1 MRLVLLALSLLISG
15 CAATVIAST
24 PRSVTVD
31 AMDLGAATTL
41 AQAEC
46 QKHGRHARFIG
57 TTEAKLLSGYAF
69 DCVL

>member
-1 MRLVLLALSLLISG
+1 MRLVLLTMCIWLTG

-24 PRSVTVD
+24 PRSVTID
-31 AMDLGAATTL
+31 ALDLASATPL
-41 AQAEC
+41 AQEEC

-57 TTEAKLLSGYAF
+57 MTQASYLYGYAF

>member
-1 MRLVLLALSLLISG
+1 MRLVLVLLCAWFSG

-24 PRSVTVD
+24 PRSVTID
-31 AMDLGAATTL
+31 AMDLGTATPL

-57 TTEAKLLSGYAF
+57 KTEAVYMNGYAF